1 MSARIYSALLSL
13 YPADL
18 RHDFGEEMTQ
28 VFLEDLEDS
37 RRVHGFRGAAR
48 VWWRSLKE
56 LCQIVLPA
64 GASKREIAVPAIVF
78 ILQEFYL
85 GGIML
90 LSHRDPR
97 AIMPRSLGGML
108 ALGVPM
114 AVVTAVIAF
123 IALRVGDRSVPV
135 PLNLTGLHGI
145 EPRL

>member
-1 MSARIYSALLSL
+1 MSARIYSAILSL

-48 VWWRSLKE
+48 VWWRTLKE
-56 LCQIVLPA
+56 LCRIAIPFE
-64 GASKREIAVPAIVF
+64 ASRRAIAVPIIVF

-90 LSHRDPR
+90 LVERHNPHVL
-97 AIMPRSLGGML
+97 MPKSLGD
-108 ALGVPM
+108 M
-114 AVVTAVIAF
+114 AAMAMPGLIPAFTAFV
-123 IALRVGDRSVPV
+123 ALRVGNRSVPV
-135 PLNLTGLHGI
+135 PLELSRIGTAH
-145 EPRL
+145 R